1 MLKNNNCKK
10 DWCGILLYWMQG
22 EGYLVAKVFSTSD
35 CEGEELLRTHL
46 LHHAHL
52 SLHVEGLRTGY
63 SKDVHGEVGGAHLL
77 AWSCG
82 WAH

>member
-1 MLKNNNCKK
+1 M
-10 DWCGILLYWMQG
+10 
-22 EGYLVAKVFSTSD
+22 AKVFSTNE

-63 SKDVHGEVGGAHLL
+63 SKDVHGEVGGAH
-77 AWSCG
+77 WG
-82 WAH
+82 